1 MGRTLASQ
9 SPIAR
14 LPSRLNSPRNTRRTH
29 SIILLGLDVVVIFGS
44 FNALQWLRG
53 VLPWGE
59 WVVGPLVLPALLS
72 IGAIYLIDGYRSRT
86 EMMGADYTSQ
96 HFVAMSVAA
105 LITLLM
111 TFVFNTDG
119 TPLERS
125 RGVIAIS
132 FLTIA
137 IFTLSYRR
145 SMHRWSRQGR
155 SERLIL
161 FIGDRAAC
169 HSFRDVCE
177 ANAMHQQIICAV
189 TGELTEPPI
198 QLGSEDSVK
207 NYRDIIKD
215 IRSGKLSAEA
225 IVIKESSHS
234 IEDSLADDLTELYFQ
249 GVPTFTLELFF
260 ETYWRKIP
268 LYRINH
274 TWLFQEGFEIA
285 RTPVFART
293 KRVVDI
299 VLSMAG
305 LVVATPLLILAAIA
319 IKLSDGGPVLFRQNR
334 VGRNREPFS
343 ILKLRSMKTTPAVAA
358 VGDARYTQE
367 DDPRITNI
375 GSLLRKTRLDE
386 VPQLWNV
393 IKGEMSLIGPRAE
406 WDELVVDYQAQIPCY
421 HFRHLVRPGVTGWAQ
436 INYPYGASVEDTLR
450 KLEYDLYY
458 IRHFS
463 FVMDAAIVLRTIH
476 LMLFGKGR

>member
-1 MGRTLASQ
+1 MNRTIKQ
-9 SPIAR
+9 SPSVFLA
-14 LPSRLNSPRNTRRTH
+14 
-29 SIILLGLDVVVIFGS
+29 LLTIDLMVIFGS

-53 VLPWGE
+53 VMPFGS
-59 WVVGPLVLPALLS
+59 WVIEPLLIPALLV
-72 IGAIYLIDGYRSRT
+72 IAAIYLIDGYRSRT

-96 HFVAMSVAA
+96 HFVAIGITA
-105 LITLLM
+105 LITLLL
-111 TFVFNTDG
+111 TFVFNADG

-125 RGVIAIS
+125 RGVIALS

-137 IFTLSYRR
+137 VFTLSYRR
-145 SMHRWSRQGR
+145 SVHRWNKQGR
-155 SERLIL
+155 ADSLIL

-169 HSFRDVCE
+169 HSFREVCE
-177 ANAMHQQIICAV
+177 ANEMHQKIICAI
-189 TGELTEPPI
+189 TGEFTEPPI
-198 QLGSEDSVK
+198 QLSSDSA
-207 NYRDIIKD
+207 IKSYGEVIGD
-215 IRSGKLSAEA
+215 IRSGRISAEA
-225 IVIKESSHS
+225 IVIKESSYT
-234 IEDSLADDLTELYFQ
+234 IEDSLADDLTELYFR

-293 KRVVDI
+293 KRVIDI
-299 VLSMAG
+299 VFSIIG
-305 LVVATPLLILAAIA
+305 LLIAAPLLILAATL
-319 IKLSDGGPVLFRQNR
+319 IKLSDGGPVLFRQKR
-334 VGRNREPFS
+334 IGQNREPFS
-343 ILKLRSMKTTPAVAA
+343 ILKLRSMKTTQPTAGE
-358 VGDARYTQE
+358 VGDSRYTQE
-367 DDPRITNI
+367 NDPRITKI
-375 GSLLRKTRLDE
+375 GSILRKSRLDE

-406 WDELVVDYQAQIPCY
+406 WDELVEDYQAEIPCY